1 MATLGE
7 AFQALGTGFATAAE
21 DREERMRKLMRE
33 QQRRQ
38 LLTAALTP
46 IATGVSKAVTDFI
59 SEPFKQSATNYFRGT
74 KGGQYKTDLMRR
86 NTLEAGAR
94 ARDKKV
100 QEQGGLQFFSEE
112 LRKNGGDTAFENWSR
127 ETYGTKEPSTFSSYH
142 DARKAYD
149 RFVETQAAQELREHN
164 ELMDF
169 LNRTTLTDEQEKAL
183 IKKYSPVSQGLG
195 QGLWRFGSRMF
206 KRLTKEEDR
215 AERLK
220 LLRDKTGL
228 NEATIAKMEELN
240 KLGSEYGFSRDVL
253 EAIPELN
260 TEKVQKDAKVY
271 RDSLALS
278 EHMRGQPP
286 ALRRIYSKV
295 VKDLG
300 MMATLD
306 QVELAVAENAFAIT
320 KTNLA
325 EEEKAFVAR
334 QLRGPV
340 RNENFA
346 RFIEGARNRNLTE
359 SQISSEIENQVKASY
374 TLARSW
380 VNRDIASG
388 RIPQKN
394 LIGAEAATLYA
405 DLVRARADYLIT
417 NHTQFIE
424 EETYK
429 VERSPF
435 NPMSWLFG
443 DADVKVKNPR
453 LAIEEDFYSSA
464 TATTA
469 TGAPAPA
476 PAAGAGAGDAAAV
489 QQPVQVRA
497 ERVDLSLAENASVRA
512 RWEAAWKQALRQD
525 DPLSAWEEAESLLTS
540 EILNT
545 FSDSDNV
552 EIMVTNLPF
561 QSEIDALRSPVLT
574 KIEQLMGSPERSR
587 GTDTAGIYDRDL
599 SKFRRGPDLGFL
611 ANLIE
616 GLERIGV
623 RNDLAETY
631 ESLTRATEGP
641 VTAITQPLAIL
652 IDSIIPEAQAAPVQE
667 EQPDSLLSG
676 TSVSRYVDRQKQRE
690 QDLFANKGTIKVSV
704 GNKAVE
710 VDTADPVSFLR
721 DRFSREQ
728 DDPQRLTFNEGVI
741 AYKEAIE
748 KHNQNRRNTTYTL
761 DPVYHSILYSMKADG
776 RYSTDRLNEMA
787 DEREQSKEEGIK
799 LKDKIESRIEE
810 VERYKNIVSD
820 MTDAQKEQEFKRQ
833 LDKARKQPISSE
845 EGLINNAIEFL
856 KLQSIFGEGNN
867 RDITRRNEEPVTV
880 NDKVTQYY
888 DYLDLYE
895 DDNYDRQ
902 TNLYRRLAVGLSTPS
917 QPTSLLAQL

>member
-1 MATLGE
+1 MTTLGE

-74 KGGQYKTDLMRR
+74 EGGQYKTDLMRR

-149 RFVETQAAQELREHN
+149 RFIETQAAQELREHN
-164 ELMDF
+164 ELMNF
-169 LNRTTLTDEQEKAL
+169 LNRTTLTNEEEKAL

-206 KRLTKEEDR
+206 KGLTKEEDR

-228 NEATIAKMEELN
+228 DEATIARMEELN
-240 KLGSEYGFSRDVL
+240 KLGSEYGFNRDVL

-260 TEKVQKDAKVY
+260 TEKIQKDAKVY
-271 RDSLALS
+271 ADSLALA
-278 EHMRGQPP
+278 EYMRGQPAP
-286 ALRRIYSKV
+286 LRKIYSKV

-300 MMATLD
+300 MDATLD

-320 KTNLA
+320 RTNLA

-334 QLRGPV
+334 QLRSPV

-346 RFIEGARNRNLTE
+346 RFIEGARDRNLTE

-388 RIPQKN
+388 RIPQQN

-464 TATTA
+464 RATTA

-476 PAAGAGAGDAAAV
+476 PAAAPAAAAAV
-489 QQPVQVRA
+489 QQPVQVRS
-497 ERVDLSLAENASVRA
+497 ERIDLSLAENASVRA

-545 FSDSDNV
+545 FPDSDNV

-587 GTDTAGIYDRDL
+587 GTDTDGIYDRDL
-599 SKFRRGPDLGFL
+599 SKFRRGPAVGF
-611 ANLIE
+611 IE
-616 GLERIGV
+616 GLERIGF

-631 ESLTRATEGP
+631 ESLTKATEGP

-652 IDSIIPEAQAAPVQE
+652 IDSIIPKAQAAPVQE
-667 EQPDSLLSG
+667 EQSDSLLSG
-676 TSVSRYVDRQKQRE
+676 TSVSRYVDRQRQRE

-704 GNKAVE
+704 GNKTVE
-710 VDTADPVSFLR
+710 VDTEDPVSFLR
-721 DRFSREQ
+721 DRFNREQ

-761 DPVYHSILYSMKADG
+761 DPVYHSILYSMEADG
-776 RYSTDRLNEMA
+776 R
-787 DEREQSKEEGIK
+787 
-799 LKDKIESRIEE
+799 
-810 VERYKNIVSD
+810 
-820 MTDAQKEQEFKRQ
+820 
-833 LDKARKQPISSE
+833 
-845 EGLINNAIEFL
+845 
-856 KLQSIFGEGNN
+856 
-867 RDITRRNEEPVTV
+867 
-880 NDKVTQYY
+880 
-888 DYLDLYE
+888 
-895 DDNYDRQ
+895 
-902 TNLYRRLAVGLSTPS
+902 
-917 QPTSLLAQL
+917 